1 MVSQITLGYPT
12 DDHGRPFQRR
22 RWIPFVIAVV
32 VLLVLALIVWVSAL
46 SKGSSDPVATTCNQ
60 PTAPSASASAAPT
73 SAAPTSAAPRTTVA
87 ATQLVEVAP
96 AALASFQVRVLNASA
111 RRGEAR
117 SVLDDLT
124 GQGFT
129 PATDTPYADDS
140 VYPDQNLDCV
150 GQIRFGPAGRAAAAA
165 VWVAVPCAEL
175 VDDGR
180 PGTVVD
186 LALGRQFSSR
196 EQTQDQQAVLESL
209 RSTDTSGRTGGAT
222 TGADPSL
229 VRAVHS
235 GAC

>member
-12 DDHGRPFQRR
+12 DDRGRPFQRR
-22 RWIPFVIAVV
+22 RWVPFVIAVV

-60 PTAPSASASAAPT
+60 PTAPSASAST
-73 SAAPTSAAPRTTVA
+73 APTSAAPRTTVA
-87 ATQLVEVAP
+87 ANQLVEVAP
-96 AALASFQVRVLNASA
+96 APLASFQVRVLNASA

-140 VYPDQNLDCV
+140 LYPDQNLDCV

-186 LALGRQFSSR
+186 LALGRQFASK

>member
-1 MVSQITLGYPT
+1 MVSQITVGYPT
-12 DDHGRPFQRR
+12 DDRGRPFKRR
-22 RWIPFVIAVV
+22 RWIPFLIAVV
-32 VLLVLALIVWVSAL
+32 VLLLLATVVWVSAL
-46 SKGSSDPVATTCNQ
+46 SKGSSDPLATTCNP
-60 PTAPSASASAAPT
+60 PTTTPASSASASGPGAPA
-73 SAAPTSAAPRTTVA
+73 SAAPPTTVA
-87 ATQLVEVAP
+87 ANQFVDVAP
-96 AALASFQVRVLNASA
+96 AALSSFQVRVLNASA

-140 VYPDQNLDCV
+140 LYPDQNLACV

-180 PGTVVD
+180 SGTVVD
-186 LALGRQFSSR
+186 LALGQDFTSR
-196 EQTQDQQAVLESL
+196 EQSQDQQAVLEAL
-209 RSTDTSGRTGGAT
+209 RTTDTSGRTGGAT
-222 TGADPSL
+222 TGADQSL
-229 VRAVHS
+229 VRAVHT

>member
-12 DDHGRPFQRR
+12 DDRGRPFQRR
-22 RWIPFVIAVV
+22 RWVPFVIAVV
-32 VLLVLALIVWVSAL
+32 VLLVLGLIVWVSAL

-73 SAAPTSAAPRTTVA
+73 SAAPRTTVA
-87 ATQLVEVAP
+87 ANQLVDVAP
-96 AALASFQVRVLNASA
+96 AALATFQVRVLNASA

-140 VYPDQNLDCV
+140 VYPDQNLNCV

-186 LALGRQFSSR
+186 LALGRQFASK

>member
-12 DDHGRPFQRR
+12 DDRGRPFQRR
-22 RWIPFVIAVV
+22 RWVPFVIAVV
-32 VLLVLALIVWVSAL
+32 VLLVLALVVWVSAL
-46 SKGSSDPVATTCNQ
+46 SKGSSDPVATTCNP
-60 PTAPSASASAAPT
+60 PTAPSASASA
-73 SAAPTSAAPRTTVA
+73 SAAPPSAAPLTTVPA
-87 ATQLVEVAP
+87 NQLVEVAP
-96 AALASFQVRVLNASA
+96 AALSSFQVRVLNASA

-186 LALGRQFSSR
+186 LALGREFSST
-196 EQTQDQQAVLESL
+196 EQTQDQQAVLEAL
-209 RSTDTSGRTGGAT
+209 RSTDTSGRTGGAA

-235 GAC
+235 SAC

>member
-12 DDHGRPFQRR
+12 DDRGRPFRRR
-22 RWIPFVIAVV
+22 RWVPFVIAVV

-60 PTAPSASASAAPT
+60 PTAPSASAPASAA
-73 SAAPTSAAPRTTVA
+73 TSAAPRTTVA
-87 ATQLVEVAP
+87 ANQLVEVAP
-96 AALASFQVRVLNASA
+96 APLATFQVRVLNASA

-186 LALGRQFSSR
+186 LALGRQFASK

-209 RSTDTSGRTGGAT
+209 RSTDTSGRTGGAA

>member
-1 MVSQITLGYPT
+1 VVSQITLGYPT
-12 DDHGRPFQRR
+12 DDRGRPFQRR
-22 RWIPFVIAVV
+22 RWVPFVIVVV
-32 VLLVLALIVWVSAL
+32 VLFVLALVVWVSAL
-46 SKGSSDPVATTCNQ
+46 SKGSSDPVATTCNR
-60 PTAPSASASAAPT
+60 PTAPSGSA
-73 SAAPTSAAPRTTVA
+73 SAAPTSAAPRTTVEPN
-87 ATQLVEVAP
+87 QLVEVAP
-96 AALASFQVRVLNASA
+96 AQLSSFQVRVLNASA

-129 PATDTPYADDS
+129 PATDTPFGDDT
-140 VYPDQNLDCV
+140 VYPDQNLQCV

-186 LALGRQFSSR
+186 LALGRQFSSK

-209 RSTDTSGRTGGAT
+209 RSTDTSGRTAGST

>member
-12 DDHGRPFQRR
+12 DDRGRPFQRR
-22 RWIPFVIAVV
+22 RWVPFVIAVV
-32 VLLVLALIVWVSAL
+32 VLLVLGLIVWVSAL

-60 PTAPSASASAAPT
+60 PTAPSASAL
-73 SAAPTSAAPRTTVA
+73 AAPTSAAPRTTVA
-87 ATQLVEVAP
+87 ANQLVDVAP
-96 AALASFQVRVLNASA
+96 AALATFQVRVLNASA

-140 VYPDQNLDCV
+140 VYPDQNLNCV

-186 LALGRQFSSR
+186 LALGRQFASK